1 MSMGI
6 RMRSGFCHLNLCQSY
21 HTYHVFFV
29 FTDNSQHVLV
39 QVNDTLDA
47 QLVIAREEN
56 AGAQKVIAEKEE
68 KYLKIRAEKESTL
81 EEMKKESLVLN
92 NEAEENSMVSF
103 IMKEFLSPFE
113 TTCDLIR
120 GSS

>member
-1 MSMGI
+1 M
-6 RMRSGFCHLNLCQSY
+6 
-21 HTYHVFFV
+21 
-29 FTDNSQHVLV
+29 FTDNSQHALV

-47 QLVIAREEN
+47 QLVIARGEN

-81 EEMKKESLVLN
+81 EEMKKESLVLK

-103 IMKEFLSPFE
+103 IMKEFLGPFE